1 MNRRLPTSAPGVP
14 PEWKHPPK
22 NQGKR
27 HTVARAKATRQTRH
41 PRRKKRLQSPRR
53 QPGKPTTGLA
63 VDAGGGG
70 VLPRKAAQPKPRV
83 SNPVAKTSPSPK
95 RPSDPPRRRA
105 AAVEGAAGTRRRS

>member
-1 MNRRLPTSAPGVP
+1 MNRRLLTSTPGAP

-27 HTVARAKATRQTRH
+27 HTVARAIATRQTRY

-70 VLPRKAAQPKPRV
+70 VLPRRKAAQPKPRA

-95 RPSDPPRRRA
+95 RPRDPPRRRA
-105 AAVEGAAGTRRRS
+105 AADEAE